1 MSGDLRRVVEEEDR
15 RLLMPA
21 SGGCFRF
28 VVDVERLSTKREE
41 ERQTREAG
49 FKLEAK
55 GREFRFTK
63 GSNMTSAVFQYLQ
76 QAKGYKLI
84 HLK

>member
-1 MSGDLRRVVEEEDR
+1 MSGDLRRVADEEDR

-49 FKLEAK
+49 FKPETK

-63 GSNMTSAVFQYLQ
+63 GSKMICCISIPPTG
-76 QAKGYKLI
+76 KGL
-84 HLK
+84 